1 MVTLR
6 HHKRNSITQASAA
19 RCTCRIFMSPPWRV
33 RHVEND
39 VPSVPWNWFSLA
51 NLPEHWDSQKST
63 PLIQQTCTPLVQRS
77 ESSMNRGLSQARESI
92 QILKAAAA
100 LTSQVVNK
108 KIKVANLK
116 NHKQTAPISL
126 TCKLQSYHNGGRSH
140 FKLSDIWRK
149 TCSASF
155 RQRDA
160 TDSMPFKVLTS
171 KGRNQC
177 VQLGRLVNGRT
188 EGVNGKPHVFL
199 VALENFTGTQ

>member
-1 MVTLR
+1 
-6 HHKRNSITQASAA
+6 
-19 RCTCRIFMSPPWRV
+19 
-33 RHVEND
+33 
-39 VPSVPWNWFSLA
+39 
-51 NLPEHWDSQKST
+51 
-63 PLIQQTCTPLVQRS
+63 
-77 ESSMNRGLSQARESI
+77 MNRGLSQARETI

-126 TCKLQSYHNGGRSH
+126 TCELQTYHNGGRSH

-160 TDSMPFKVLTS
+160 TDSMPLKVLTS

-188 EGVNGKPHVFL
+188 EGVNGKPTFFWWRL
-199 VALENFTGTQ
+199 KISRARNRISYINIYIYLYIYI